1 MPGRDCK
8 GPFTLITF
16 LAIFAVISVINAQMK
31 EHVFRTF
38 GTHLLVLIR
47 QNGP

>member
-8 GPFTLITF
+8 GPFTLITI

>member
-31 EHVFRTF
+31 EHVFRT
-38 GTHLLVLIR
+38 HLLVLIR